1 MLKRVSKNDLSKKD
15 LALIAS
21 ILVTYIFSFVYYPYQ
36 LNKSFFTRTNYSIAQ
51 LENYFTLSIILIGVI
66 LLYTEKYKHL
76 TSVFITY
83 SLLFHL
89 AKLPIVLYR
98 ILDSNYIGFGAT
110 NYILF
115 IILGII
121 FLIQITKQNKTELKV
136 TLDSFTISV
145 ISALF
150 ILLYWVGKW
159 LPWYEKVYKMTKEGN
174 YWKVNGESTYVEK
187 YNRFFIGGNFQGHL
201 SEMLTILIS
210 VLTIIFIAIFR
221 DKISRAICISL
232 FALLSLVVPLQ
243 STLNPLGQV
252 TTGYTKSEIENFGI
266 VVTHTKGIGVW
277 VSLFAIIALFFI
289 SLFTFLYNKINF
301 KR

>member
-66 LLYTEKYKHL
+66 LLYTENYKHL

-221 DKISRAICISL
+221 DKISRAMCISL

-277 VSLFAIIALFFI
+277 VSLVAIIALFFI
-289 SLFTFLYNKINF
+289 SLFTLLYNKINF